1 MKIVLDKG
9 AYLPEKAHEYDAGYD
24 LRTPARERMSA
35 EQTVTEIMNE
45 VKEKIC
51 DNYCKYVEDL
61 RGEKEY
67 HDLIRIYCNRCPLN
81 RI

>member
-1 MKIVLDKG
+1 
-9 AYLPEKAHEYDAGYD
+9 
-24 LRTPARERMSA
+24 MSA

-61 RGEKEY
+61 RGDDDE
-67 HDLIRIYCNRCPLN
+67 DCTG
-81 RI
+81 